1 MDGKVTFSFP
11 PGTEALA
18 HNTVSGKFKHAD
30 DIRENEGKLMEV
42 KKTPEYKARMQ
53 AYKDFI
59 SSSIPE

>member
-1 MDGKVTFSFP
+1 MDEKVTFSFP
-11 PGTEALA
+11 PGTEALVC
-18 HNTVSGKFKHAD
+18 NTVSGKFKYAD

-42 KKTPEYKARMQ
+42 KKTPEYKARLQ